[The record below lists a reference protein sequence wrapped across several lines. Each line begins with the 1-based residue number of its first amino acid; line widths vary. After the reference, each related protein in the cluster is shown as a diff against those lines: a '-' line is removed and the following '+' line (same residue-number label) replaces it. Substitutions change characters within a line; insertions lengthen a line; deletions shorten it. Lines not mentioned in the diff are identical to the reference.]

1 MNLININNT
10 KEYLTKNE
18 FYSVISDLKQS
29 MLDGFDRV
37 FQVMD
42 ENKTEL
48 KTEFKKDI
56 GDLRLE
62 MNQRFYEVDQRFISI
77 DKRLLKIEN
86 DMIHKYEFE
95 PLVNR
100 VRLLEA

>member
-1 MNLININNT
+1 MNNTNIENT

-42 ENKTEL
+42 ENTNGR
-48 KTEFKKDI
+48 T
-56 GDLRLE
+56 
-62 MNQRFYEVDQRFISI
+62 
-77 DKRLLKIEN
+77 
-86 DMIHKYEFE
+86 
-95 PLVNR
+95 
-100 VRLLEA
+100 